1 MYITYFFLF
10 FNSIVCKSKTCP
22 SATFHIARVL
32 SYLYCTKKKN
42 YTTTRLIFLHLFFVS
57 FVSFHLFLISFV
69 SFRLTVVLSINI
81 FYILR
86 SSKMCSC
93 KSDCPPISTVGI
105 KSTPDPSVVVHL
117 TSESEIHALLL
128 HSTASKDTLMS

>member
-1 MYITYFFLF
+1 MLHVDLNFKYVSRYNIECVRQHKQKATTLKQNLLF
-10 FNSIVCKSKTCP
+10 CFVSFVFRFICFS
-22 SATFHIARVL
+22 F
-32 SYLYCTKKKN
+32 
-42 YTTTRLIFLHLFFVS
+42 HLFFV
-57 FVSFHLFLISFV
+57 SFV

-81 FYILR
+81 FYILH

>member
-1 MYITYFFLF
+1 MKKQ
-10 FNSIVCKSKTCP
+10 NSTKLNVACRFKFKYVSRYNIECVRQHKQK
-22 SATFHIARVL
+22 ATTQKRNL
-32 SYLYCTKKKN
+32 SFC
-42 YTTTRLIFLHLFFVS
+42 FVS

-81 FYILR
+81 FYSLR

-93 KSDCPPISTVGI
+93 KSDCPPISIVGI

-128 HSTASKDTLMS
+128 HSTASKDTLMT

>member
-1 MYITYFFLF
+1 MCKTTQSKSNHTETEAFVLFLSF
-10 FNSIVCKSKTCP
+10 VSF
-22 SATFHIARVL
+22 
-32 SYLYCTKKKN
+32 
-42 YTTTRLIFLHLFFVS
+42 HLFGFICFVS

-128 HSTASKDTLMS
+128 HSTASKDTLMT